1 MWVFFLRTSVMKS
14 CLSKSL
20 HFLLDS
26 SLVSVYWW
34 FLNMFLQTSMILC
47 ALSVILL
54 LVRMLVFD
62 ISYVILIRRKA
73 AINNSIFL
81 GCLMINMLFILGNI
95 YFFPLFFFFSLLYQ
109 WAFYFLLLCR
119 NSSSNYSKEHRYDP
133 IQTLSNLFF
142 FHQTCSANLLE
153 EVKINSCLVFVQ
165 IQSFT

>member
-1 MWVFFLRTSVMKS
+1 
-14 CLSKSL
+14 
-20 HFLLDS
+20 
-26 SLVSVYWW
+26 
-34 FLNMFLQTSMILC
+34 MFLQTSMILC

-109 WAFYFLLLCR
+109 
-119 NSSSNYSKEHRYDP
+119 
-133 IQTLSNLFF
+133 
-142 FHQTCSANLLE
+142 
-153 EVKINSCLVFVQ
+153 
-165 IQSFT
+165 